1 MKLTNWRLDSD
12 DIMKKVILI
21 VDIENT
27 FILAKR
33 II

>member
-1 MKLTNWRLDSD
+1 MKLTNWRLNSD